1 MKHVHPFPARM
12 APEIALD
19 ELSTLRK
26 NAVVLDPM
34 SGSGMVLAQAAKL
47 GLQAHGVDLDPLAK
61 MISSVGATPVSV
73 LSVNRALDL
82 LLSRCRADAE
92 SGREAG
98 LDWIDG
104 DPRTAK
110 FIDFWFAQKQ
120 ASQLRLLSY
129 HLMVEPVSRNPATL
143 NLLKVAVS
151 RLIVTKEPK
160 ASLARDTAHSR
171 PHRWIT
177 ENDFDIFD
185 ALDDSVSHV
194 LKVLEQ
200 TAPKVPAKTY
210 LGDARKLSRIADRS
224 IDCVVTSPP
233 YLNAIDY
240 MRGHKLSLVW
250 WGHSVSALTRIRLS
264 AIGTEKAKEIAAN
277 KWFSALSKK
286 YGWDG
291 LPAKSQAVL
300 KQYYFDLSAQLVET
314 ARVLKAKGKA
324 TYVVGN
330 SNVRGIYVP
339 NHQLLISAAEQSGLE
354 LIGSSE
360 REIPEHKRYLP
371 TPKAMQNALGGRMR
385 TEHIL
390 SFAHK

>member
-1 MKHVHPFPARM
+1 MP
-12 APEIALD
+12 LD
-19 ELSTLRK
+19 
-26 NAVVLDPM
+26 A
-34 SGSGMVLAQAAKL
+34 
-47 GLQAHGVDLDPLAK
+47 
-61 MISSVGATPVSV
+61 SSA
-73 LSVNRALDL
+73 
-82 LLSRCRADAE
+82 
-92 SGREAG
+92 
-98 LDWIDG
+98 
-104 DPRTAK
+104 
-110 FIDFWFAQKQ
+110 
-120 ASQLRLLSY
+120 
-129 HLMVEPVSRNPATL
+129 
-143 NLLKVAVS
+143 KVAVS

-185 ALDDSVSHV
+185 ALEDSVSHV

-210 LGDARKLSRIADRS
+210 LGDARKLTRIADRS

-250 WGHSVSALTRIRLS
+250 WGHTVSALTRIRLS
-264 AIGTEKAKEIAAN
+264 AIGTEKAKEIAAD

-390 SFAHK
+390 SFAHS